1 MRALWVCVGV
11 LDASMLF
18 IPEANSV
25 LHRNENKEKNK
36 NKNSRERERERE
48 KKKKKGRSKGL
59 ECYQLNMTT
68 LAST

>member
-25 LHRNENKEKNK
+25 LHRNDEKNEK
-36 NKNSRERERERE
+36 KNSRERERERRRR
-48 KKKKKGRSKGL
+48 KKDRRRSKGL